1 MYYDYYEE
9 VKNDVLDYIENNID
23 LDEFENRE
31 DLYEHLYDE
40 LFVEDSV
47 TGNGSGSYTMSNLY
61 NRHRFEDVSDIYK
74 AIDRLSDV
82 LTLINGVSSEL
93 RVAIDRWY
101 DGYYFSRVLS
111 QLCDINNS
119 LYNMLDVANAQRDR
133 TNYIHKKEK

>member
-47 TGNGSGSYTMSNLY
+47 TGNGSGSYTMSN
-61 NRHRFEDVSDIYK
+61 RK
-74 AIDRLSDV
+74 AREYVGDNLDLLGMRWK
-82 LTLINGVSSEL
+82 SSERQGIHYRKEL
-93 RVAIDRWY
+93 RRA
-101 DGYYFSRVLS
+101 
-111 QLCDINNS
+111 
-119 LYNMLDVANAQRDR
+119 
-133 TNYIHKKEK
+133 T

>member
-47 TGNGSGSYTMSNLY
+47 TGNGSGSYTMSNRIAWEYVGDNLDLLGDALEEFGEV
-61 NRHRFEDVSDIYK
+61 RHTLSQGAEACDVTIRCY
-74 AIDRLSDV
+74 
-82 LTLINGVSSEL
+82 
-93 RVAIDRWY
+93 
-101 DGYYFSRVLS
+101 VLS
-111 QLCDINNS
+111 ECIENA
-119 LYNMLDVANAQRDR
+119 LDEIMEESEA
-133 TNYIHKKEK
+133 